1 MTDVNKT
8 FIFQGSNTST
18 VYIFV
23 KYMYRVYTIY
33 INNAFNKKIIKIP
46 VPNMFKTYDI

>member
-8 FIFQGSNTST
+8 SIFQDPNTST

-23 KYMYRVYTIY
+23 KYMYQVYMYTIY
-33 INNAFNKKIIKIP
+33 INNAFLKNKY
-46 VPNMFKTYDI
+46 TST